1 MAAVGI
7 VLSIVIV
14 AVIAAYSL
22 PTSAPAPVPEGD
34 APVALDDGQ
43 GVGARTV
50 VATLEGEDILLPVR
64 RKSSTAIAFHPVD
77 NPNSVGF
84 APVGERC
91 GGGDLGARLADIFA
105 GGGGVQYYLMDGD
118 GGERSPSTA
127 GLDVGSVP
135 GEPVRSPADGRVVS
149 VESYKLLGRY
159 DDHEVIIQLAA
170 DPSLLLVI
178 THVAKPRV
186 HVGDEVRAGT
196 TILGAVRGFPTG
208 VQQAIRQ
215 FTNDAGDH
223 VQLTAVRVAP
233 DLAGF

>member
-7 VLSIVIV
+7 VLSVVIV
-14 AVIAAYSL
+14 AIIAAYSL
-22 PTSAPAPVPEGD
+22 PSSTPAPIPEGD

-43 GVGARTV
+43 DAGSGTV

-91 GGGDLGARLADIFA
+91 GGGDLGAKLADIFA
-105 GGGGVQYYLMDGD
+105 GGGGVQYYLMEGD

-135 GEPVRSPADGRVVS
+135 GEPVHSPADGRIVS

-159 DDHEVIIQLAA
+159 EDVEVTVQLAA

-186 HVGDEVRAGT
+186 HVGDELAAGT
-196 TILGAVRGFPTG
+196 TILGAVRGFPSG
-208 VQQAIRQ
+208 VQQEIRQ
-215 FTNDAGDH
+215 FTNDGGDH